1 MKNSILEMNLTDGQF
16 FALSNEIRR
25 VILGAIY
32 HEPKC
37 PRHIAEQLNTNIV
50 SVKRHLRILLECGLV
65 IQSLQ
70 GNVRMYQ
77 SNDDVLSLRDAA
89 RPEEPCHAI

>member
-1 MKNSILEMNLTDGQF
+1 MRESILEVELTNEQF
-16 FALSNEIRR
+16 FVLPNETRR
-25 VILGAIY
+25 AILGVIY
-32 HEPKC
+32 NVPMC
-37 PRHIAEQLNTNIV
+37 PRLIAEQLNTNIV

-77 SNDDVLSLRDAA
+77 SNDGVLSLRDTTK
-89 RPEEPCHAI
+89 PEEPYHAI